1 VELANRVLGP
11 VRQEHVVLEHP
22 AACSRPIEGKLLT
35 EPALLR
41 WSGVSETLMP
51 VPRVARVVM
60 TPTNRVLLAVA
71 LLLAVPLVG
80 CATDEAPGGSDDG
93 TGEEDPAPATAPRW
107 NLGDAWTFSIDTHGF
122 PETTTTMMVYNET
135 ADLYRIGST
144 DEETALQHAVFEVNP
159 QLGRLQKGNLAV
171 FEKGQPRSMYD
182 FPIEDGKTWQTSVF
196 VRQHEGQLDA
206 EATYSEAIE
215 TPMGTF
221 EGYEITASNDA
232 GFQLTYDYV
241 PEVKWFTKLVVEDA
255 DGTQLHDLR
264 LTDHQEET
272 SGTGYFVRP
281 DKLHEA
287 TYESDGC
294 AFPSGCQDNVLVD
307 GASAKG
313 GEYGAYDLVAYNVQ
327 VEVESD
333 DDRASI
339 EIADGE
345 GNEIYSRQ
353 DVTESQGSEFQFET
367 TKDFEPG
374 DWTIDVQA
382 ENDVWVKVQLAG
394 GWSYSG
400 TV

>member
-1 VELANRVLGP
+1 
-11 VRQEHVVLEHP
+11 
-22 AACSRPIEGKLLT
+22 
-35 EPALLR
+35 
-41 WSGVSETLMP
+41 
-51 VPRVARVVM
+51 M

-93 TGEEDPAPATAPRW
+93 TGEEAPAPATAPRW

-339 EIADGE
+339 EIADGK